1 MAAAKQAMPK
11 YRQIEFVVKA
21 YPNSKAAAPK
31 YKNMLIM
38 CLFIISPQSD
48 YNIKRWNISFH
59 LRKQNF
65 KALGNRIE
73 RIIGNI
79 NWARKHSF

>member
-38 CLFIISPQSD
+38 CLFIISPHSGIM
-48 YNIKRWNISFH
+48 NIFK
-59 LRKQNF
+59 NF
-65 KALGNRIE
+65 IPQ
-73 RIIGNI
+73 
-79 NWARKHSF
+79 

>member
-48 YNIKRWNISFH
+48 YNIIRWVLSSKIQ
-59 LRKQNF
+59 K
-65 KALGNRIE
+65 K
-73 RIIGNI
+73 
-79 NWARKHSF
+79 KT

>member
-48 YNIKRWNISFH
+48 YNIKRWNVSFH
-59 LRKQNF
+59 LRKAEFQG
-65 KALGNRIE
+65 LG
-73 RIIGNI
+73 
-79 NWARKHSF
+79 KPY